1 MENIDTINKTDIKE
15 IVFNFKKSN
24 LFHGFNNKKILLIG
38 SAGFLGKYFVRVF
51 DYILKNTK
59 NKFYVDCLDN
69 FISSSPTY
77 GNLSSQISFSR
88 KNIIYYKSKKK
99 YDFIIFL
106 AGIASPVI
114 YKKYPLETLQVSYE
128 GVKNLLEK
136 SIKDKSKFFFFSSSE
151 IYGNPDTKNLPTK
164 ETYYGYVNS
173 FGPRSCYDEG
183 KRIGETLCYVY
194 KEYFNCFVSIIRPF
208 NVFGPEME
216 KNDYRII
223 PNVIKKIKRKKKILL
238 HSNGK
243 QTRAFCYIT
252 DAMTGFFKVILSN
265 KSGEIWNI
273 GNPKNEISMINL
285 IRIFNLLNKRNNRY
299 KLINYPKNYPGNEPR
314 RRCPDISK
322 AEKELNFKPK
332 VDIKEGLFRM
342 LKYNNLL
349 NKK

>member
-136 SIKDKSKFFFFSSSE
+136 SIKDKSKFFFLVLAKYME
-151 IYGNPDTKNLPTK
+151 ILTPKTYPQKKRTTDT
-164 ETYYGYVNS
+164 
-173 FGPRSCYDEG
+173 
-183 KRIGETLCYVY
+183 
-194 KEYFNCFVSIIRPF
+194 SIHLDLDH
-208 NVFGPEME
+208 VTM
-216 KNDYRII
+216 K
-223 PNVIKKIKRKKKILL
+223 
-238 HSNGK
+238 
-243 QTRAFCYIT
+243 
-252 DAMTGFFKVILSN
+252 
-265 KSGEIWNI
+265 
-273 GNPKNEISMINL
+273 
-285 IRIFNLLNKRNNRY
+285 
-299 KLINYPKNYPGNEPR
+299 
-314 RRCPDISK
+314 
-322 AEKELNFKPK
+322 EKE
-332 VDIKEGLFRM
+332 
-342 LKYNNLL
+342 
-349 NKK
+349 